1 MIAAGVFL
9 ILEFGFWGLIAG
21 MIPGS
26 IAVIRKFLLSPLHI
40 LEGI

>member
-1 MIAAGVFL
+1 MIAADVFL

-26 IAVIRKFLLSPLHI
+26 IAVIRKFLLSSLHI
-40 LEGI
+40 LERI